1 MNLSRGRTLKITM
14 MALLIGASS
23 FNAIADEGD
32 LYKFLWLDPDKK
44 VYVLQNKL
52 YKKSKTIYTQLG
64 YLSALSGEYQ
74 DTSGINFRTGYYL
87 NEEWA
92 VEGFYN
98 SYSNKNND
106 AYDNLQ
112 RINQSVPFIRRLNSS
127 YGLMGVWSPFYGK
140 INTFN
145 KIIYFDWS
153 FGLGLAKIDTESNK
167 DTVSLPTQSS
177 TFTSESYTGAIAK
190 TGLRVHAS
198 KRWFIGIDLQRTMY
212 KAPGPVINN
221 IPSSSKLR
229 GTTDAILSV
238 GFSF

>member
-1 MNLSRGRTLKITM
+1 MYSTRGRTLIYTM
-14 MALLIGASS
+14 VALSMGASS
-23 FNAIADEGD
+23 LQAMADEKD

-52 YKKSKTIYTQLG
+52 YKKANTIYTQLG
-64 YLSALSGEYQ
+64 FVSSLSGEYQ
-74 DTSGINFRTGYYL
+74 DTTGINFKSGYYL

-92 VEGFYN
+92 IEGFYN
-98 SYSNKNND
+98 SYSNKNNE
-106 AYDNLQ
+106 AYENLQ
-112 RINQSVPFIRRLNSS
+112 RINQSVPFIRRLTSS

-153 FGLGLAKIDTESNK
+153 FGLGLAKINTESNK
-167 DTVSLPTQSS
+167 DTVSDPNLSS
-177 TFTSESYTGAIAK
+177 TFTKESYTGAVAK

-221 IPSSSKLR
+221 QATSSKMR